1 MVMMM
6 MKSNIQNQYAHKV
19 SLSNIHESLFQSSP
33 FYLLQLTKK
42 KKKTQKNNG
51 FASINQSYDFSI
63 RLCIHHCILLNSF
76 NF

>member
-1 MVMMM
+1 

-42 KKKTQKNNG
+42 KKKKHKKTM
-51 FASINQSYDFSI
+51 A
-63 RLCIHHCILLNSF
+63 LLPLIKVMIF
-76 NF
+76 L

>member
-1 MVMMM
+1 

-42 KKKTQKNNG
+42 KKKHKKTM
-51 FASINQSYDFSI
+51 A
-63 RLCIHHCILLNSF
+63 LLPLIKVMIF
-76 NF
+76 L

>member
-1 MVMMM
+1 

-42 KKKTQKNNG
+42 KKKKHKKTMALFPLIKVMI
-51 FASINQSYDFSI
+51 F
-63 RLCIHHCILLNSF
+63 L
-76 NF
+76 

>member
-1 MVMMM
+1 

-42 KKKTQKNNG
+42 KKKKHKKKMAL
-51 FASINQSYDFSI
+51 FPLIKVMIF
-63 RLCIHHCILLNSF
+63 L
-76 NF
+76 

>member
-42 KKKTQKNNG
+42 NTKKHKKTM
-51 FASINQSYDFSI
+51 A
-63 RLCIHHCILLNSF
+63 LLPLIKVMIF
-76 NF
+76 L